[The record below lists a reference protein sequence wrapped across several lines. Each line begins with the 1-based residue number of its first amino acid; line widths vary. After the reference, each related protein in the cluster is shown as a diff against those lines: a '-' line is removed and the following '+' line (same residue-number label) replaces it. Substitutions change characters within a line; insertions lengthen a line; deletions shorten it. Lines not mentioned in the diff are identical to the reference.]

1 MVKTFDRL
9 LVSFALFYIVALPC
23 EAPAQ
28 LAKVTTSY
36 VSDSAGVLPLW
47 IAKES
52 GLFSR
57 NGLDVQASWL

>member
-9 LVSFALFYIVALPC
+9 LISFALFYIVALPC

-47 IAKES
+47 IAKEF

-57 NGLDVQASWL
+57 GLYQGK